1 MSRLNDDLAKA
12 FQLVNGIG
20 AAPGVDVTA
29 RLQALQQLQAQ
40 MDRVMRGLR
49 EQQTDQ
55 LKAHGTGRAC
65 APASIGSGA
74 TSKGDAR

>member
-49 EQQTDQ
+49 EQQADA
-55 LKAHGTGRAC
+55 LKKVT
-65 APASIGSGA
+65 
-74 TSKGDAR
+74 